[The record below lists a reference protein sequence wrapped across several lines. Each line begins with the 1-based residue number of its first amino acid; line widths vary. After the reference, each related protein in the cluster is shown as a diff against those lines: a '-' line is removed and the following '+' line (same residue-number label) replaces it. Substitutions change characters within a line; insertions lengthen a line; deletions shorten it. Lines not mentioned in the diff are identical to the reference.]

1 MSHLNGKSSKKVLI
15 TGTTGFVGT
24 HLARAFLKEGWHV
37 FAALHKSPLPDSLLE
52 SGARSVDLNMDD
64 PDSVR
69 SILAEVD
76 VICHLAAYLPPS
88 YDDSQYAEECLK
100 TNSLFTLRLAEQA
113 ERFPGV
119 KFINFSSAQ
128 AYRSSNEPSDEEA
141 PLYPADRATYYLVS
155 KLAGEIYIEHL
166 RRSGSLQAVTL
177 RLGSCYGHG
186 MASRSVVS
194 IFMNKARSG
203 ETLQVYESNAS
214 LYDYVYID
222 DVTNVAVQ
230 AAVSGEPGVYNVG
243 SGQSHSVLELAE
255 TVAATFPEHEVPIR
269 LSGNKWNPPK

>member
-1 MSHLNGKSSKKVLI
+1 
-15 TGTTGFVGT
+15 
-24 HLARAFLKEGWHV
+24 
-37 FAALHKSPLPDSLLE
+37 
-52 SGARSVDLNMDD
+52 
-64 PDSVR
+64 
-69 SILAEVD
+69 
-76 VICHLAAYLPPS
+76 
-88 YDDSQYAEECLK
+88 
-100 TNSLFTLRLAEQA
+100 
-113 ERFPGV
+113 V

-255 TVAATFPEHEVPIR
+255 TVAATFPEHEVPIKV
-269 LSGNKWNPPK
+269 LSMPDRDPASFSPLSIEKTLRTWDFRPLNLQEGLKAFRQQMEST